1 MWVWPPAGG
10 PTHCARL
17 PRTNTPNMPTPQTTE
32 TKLHPIVTLDYRVR
46 VIAMLVMGVIPLFHF
61 EGRPPLPALLAMAFT
76 GVIWPQLAYFL
87 ARSARDSR
95 AAEFRNLL
103 LDSFFVGGWTAA
115 LSFSLVPSATMILAI
130 NTANLSIGGVRF
142 ALRGLL
148 ATAVGMLVIG
158 WPLGFPVQLASRLPT
173 DIFCMAGILTVTSI
187 IGYFGSFQTRR
198 LRQAKN
204 DLAQQNQRVQEQNR
218 VIEQARQSALEAKEA
233 AEAANQSKSAF
244 LANMSHELR
253 TPLNAI
259 IGYSEMLEEDAQAAG
274 QESFV
279 SDLKKIR
286 SSGKHLLGLINDVL
300 DLSKVEA
307 GKMKLF
313 LETFDV
319 AGLVQDVVATAQPL
333 VEKNGNRLEVRCAPD
348 VAQIREDVTKVRQ
361 VLLNLLSNA
370 AKFTE
375 NGTITL
381 EVVREADVTGSW
393 VVFRVRDTG
402 IGMTPEQ
409 TAKLFQAFTQAD
421 GSTMRKYGGTGLGLA
436 LSRKFCVM
444 MGGDINVES
453 EAGRGSTFIVRL
465 PGDIENYDGEATSIR
480 MRIPGR
486 KREVARETGNV
497 PPTGKTVLVIDEDPA
512 VRQLMERLA
521 SREGYA
527 MMVAETGE
535 EGLKLARE
543 KMPDLITLEVVMPGI
558 DGWTVLKSL
567 KSDPQISGIPVV
579 MVSISD
585 DEDRGLA
592 MGAADYLV
600 KPVDR
605 ERMAE
610 ILAAYRTGVVVSSNP
625 A

>member
-1 MWVWPPAGG
+1 MA
-10 PTHCARL
+10 TS
-17 PRTNTPNMPTPQTTE
+17 QTTE
-32 TKLHPIVTLDYRVR
+32 TRLHPIVTLDYRVR
-46 VIAMLVMGVIPLFHF
+46 VIAMLVMGLIPLFHF
-61 EGRPPLPALLAMAFT
+61 NGRPPMPALAAMAFT
-76 GVIWPQLAYFL
+76 GLVWPHVAYLL

-103 LDSFFVGGWTAA
+103 LDSLFVGGWTAA
-115 LSFSLVPSATMILAI
+115 LSFSLIPSATMVLAI
-130 NTANLSIGGVRF
+130 NTAHLSVGGARF

-148 ATAVGMLVIG
+148 AIAVGALVIG
-158 WPLGFPVQLASRLPT
+158 WPLGFPVHLESSLPT
-173 DIFCMAGILTVTSI
+173 DVFCMAGILTVTSI
-187 IGYFGSFQTRR
+187 FGYFEYFQTKRV
-198 LRQAKN
+198 RQAKN
-204 DLAQQNQRVQEQNR
+204 DLSEQNQRIQEQNR
-218 VIEQARQSALEAKEA
+218 VIEQARKSALEAKEA

-274 QESFV
+274 QDAFV
-279 SDLKKIR
+279 SDLQKIR

-319 AGLVQDVVATAQPL
+319 ASLVQDVVATAQPL

-381 EVVREADVTGSW
+381 EAARETDVTGSW

-453 EAGRGSTFIVRL
+453 TAGKGSTFIVRL

-480 MRIPGR
+480 MRLPDR
-486 KREVARETGNV
+486 RRESARDTANVA
-497 PPTGKTVLVIDEDPA
+497 PTGKTVLVIDEDPA
-512 VRQLMERLA
+512 VQQLMERLA

-527 MMVAETGE
+527 MIAAGSGE

-543 KMPDLITLEVVMPGI
+543 KNPALITLEVVMPGI

-567 KSDPQISGIPVV
+567 KSDPQLSGIPVV

-592 MGAADYLV
+592 MGAVDYLV

-605 ERMAE
+605 ERMAG
-610 ILAAYRTGVVVSSNP
+610 ILAAYRVGAVGSPNQ

>member
-1 MWVWPPAGG
+1 MATVPG
-10 PTHCARL
+10 
-17 PRTNTPNMPTPQTTE
+17 QTRQ
-32 TKLHPIVTLDYRVR
+32 LHPLVTLDYRVR
-46 VIAMLVMGVIPLFHF
+46 MVSMVVVALIPLFHF
-61 EGRPPLPALLAMAFT
+61 RGRPPLPVLAGMIFSGLL
-76 GVIWPQLAYFL
+76 WPQIAYL
-87 ARSARDSR
+87 VAKNSKDSR

-103 LDSFFVGGWTAA
+103 LDSFFVGCWTAA
-115 LSFSLVPSATMILAI
+115 LSFSLFPGAVMVAALNS
-130 NTANLSIGGVRF
+130 ANLSVGG
-142 ALRGLL
+142 LRQAAKGLL
-148 ATAVGMLVIG
+148 AILFGMVVVGL
-158 WPLGFPVQLASRLPT
+158 PLGFRVQPESDLPT
-173 DIFCMAGILTVTSI
+173 ALFCIVGILTVTTI
-187 IGYFGSFQTRR
+187 FGYYGHLMTKRVR
-198 LRQAKN
+198 LAKN
-204 DLAQQNQRVQEQNR
+204 ALLDRNDQIEQQNRA
-218 VIEQARQSALEAKEA
+218 IEQARQAALEAKEA
-233 AEAANQSKSAF
+233 AETANQSKSVF

-274 QESFV
+274 QKEFV
-279 SDLKKIR
+279 SDLQKIR

-319 AGLVQDVVATAQPL
+319 ANLVEEVMATATPL
-333 VEKNGNRLEVRCAPD
+333 VEKNGNRLEVHCTED
-348 VAQIREDVTKVRQ
+348 VGQIREDVTKVRQ

-375 NGTITL
+375 KGIVSL
-381 EVVREADVTGSW
+381 EVTREADVTGSW
-393 VVFRVRDTG
+393 VVFRIRDTG

-436 LSRKFCVM
+436 LSRKFCIM

-453 EAGRGSTFIVRL
+453 EAGKGSTFVVRL

-480 MRIPGR
+480 MRLPGAR
-486 KREVARETGNV
+486 RDRAREAGQV
-497 PPTGKTVLVIDEDPA
+497 PPTGKVLLVIDEDPA
-512 VRQLMERLA
+512 VRQIMERLA
-521 SREGYA
+521 NREGYQLFA
-527 MMVAETGE
+527 AGTGE
-535 EGLKLARE
+535 EGLDLAR
-543 KMPDLITLEVVMPGI
+543 KKKPDLITLEVVMPGI
-558 DGWTVLKSL
+558 DGWTVLKNL
-567 KSDPQISGIPVV
+567 KADPQLSGIPVV

-585 DEDRGLA
+585 DRDRGLA

-605 ERMAE
+605 DRLAG
-610 ILAAYRTGVVVSSNP
+610 ILAAYRTGAV

>member
-1 MWVWPPAGG
+1 MS
-10 PTHCARL
+10 
-17 PRTNTPNMPTPQTTE
+17 TPQTTE
-32 TKLHPIVTLDYRVR
+32 TRLHPIVTLDYRVR
-46 VIAMLVMGVIPLFHF
+46 VIAMLVLSVIPLFHF

-76 GVIWPQLAYFL
+76 GLVWPHLAYFL
-87 ARSARDSR
+87 ARSARDTR

-103 LDSFFVGGWTAA
+103 IDSFIIGGWTAA

-130 NTANLSIGGVRF
+130 NTANLSLGGVRG
-142 ALRGLL
+142 ALRGLV
-148 ATAVGMLVIG
+148 AIAAGMLVVG
-158 WPLGFPVQLASRLPT
+158 WPLGFSVRLASTLPT
-173 DIFCMAGILTVTSI
+173 DLFCMAGILTVTSM
-187 IGYFGSFQTRR
+187 IGYFGSFQTKR

-204 DLAQQNQRVQEQNR
+204 DLAEQNQRIQEQNR
-218 VIEQARQSALEAKEA
+218 VIEQARQSALEAKNA

-274 QESFV
+274 QEAFV
-279 SDLKKIR
+279 SDLQKIR

-313 LETFDV
+313 LETFEV
-319 AGLVQDVVATAQPL
+319 ATLVQDVVATAQPL
-333 VEKNGNRLEVRCAPD
+333 VERNGNRLEVRCAPD

-375 NGTITL
+375 KGTITL
-381 EVVREADVTGSW
+381 EATREADVTGSW

-453 EAGRGSTFIVRL
+453 AAGRGSTFIVRL

-486 KREVARETGNV
+486 KRDAHEVGNV
-497 PPTGKTVLVIDEDPA
+497 PPSGKTVLVIDADPA
-512 VRQLMERLA
+512 VHQLMERLA
-521 SREGYA
+521 AREGYS
-527 MMVAETGE
+527 MIVAATGE

-543 KMPDLITLEVVMPGI
+543 KKPELITLEVVMPGI

-567 KSDPQISGIPVV
+567 KSDPQVSGIPVV

-592 MGAADYLV
+592 MGAADYIV

-605 ERMAE
+605 ERLAG
-610 ILAAYRTGVVVSSNP
+610 ILAAYRTGAVGSANP

>member
-1 MWVWPPAGG
+1 MATVTG
-10 PTHCARL
+10 
-17 PRTNTPNMPTPQTTE
+17 QTRQ
-32 TKLHPIVTLDYRVR
+32 LHPLVTLDYRVR
-46 VIAMLVMGVIPLFHF
+46 MVSMVVVALIPLFHF
-61 EGRPPLPALLAMAFT
+61 RGRPPLLVLAGMIFAGLL
-76 GVIWPQLAYFL
+76 WPQIAYLA
-87 ARSARDSR
+87 AKNAKDTR

-103 LDSFFVGGWTAA
+103 FDSFIVGAWAA
-115 LSFSLVPSATMILAI
+115 AMSFSLFPSAVMVAAL
-130 NTANLSIGGVRF
+130 NSANLSVGG
-142 ALRGLL
+142 LRQAAKGLAAIVLGMVVVGLPLGFRVQLESDL
-148 ATAVGMLVIG
+148 ATAL
-158 WPLGFPVQLASRLPT
+158 
-173 DIFCMAGILTVTSI
+173 FCIVGILTVTTI
-187 IGYFGSFQTRR
+187 FGYYGHLQTKRVR
-198 LRQAKN
+198 LAKN
-204 DLAQQNQRVQEQNR
+204 ALSDRNDQIEQQNRE
-218 VIEQARQSALEAKEA
+218 IEQARKTALEAKEA
-233 AEAANQSKSAF
+233 AETANQSKSVF

-259 IGYSEMLEEDAQAAG
+259 IGYSEMLEEDAQASG
-274 QESFV
+274 QKEFV
-279 SDLKKIR
+279 SDLQKIR

-319 AGLVQDVVATAQPL
+319 GSLIEEVVATARPL
-333 VEKNGNRLEVRCAPD
+333 VEKNGNHLEVRCAED
-348 VAQIREDVTKVRQ
+348 VGQIREDVTKVRQ

-375 NGTITL
+375 RGKVSL

-393 VVFRVRDTG
+393 VVFRVRDSG

-453 EAGRGSTFIVRL
+453 EAGKGSTFIVRL

-480 MRIPGR
+480 MRRPEAHR
-486 KREVARETGNV
+486 DRARENGNV
-497 PPTGKTVLVIDEDPA
+497 PTADRVLLVIDEDPA
-512 VRQLMERLA
+512 VRQVMERLA
-521 SREGYA
+521 TREGYKLVTA
-527 MMVAETGE
+527 GTGE
-535 EGLKLARE
+535 EGLNLARE
-543 KMPDLITLEVVMPGI
+543 KKPDLITLEVVMPGI
-558 DGWTVLKSL
+558 DGWTVLKNL
-567 KSDPQISGIPVV
+567 KADPQLSGIPVV

-585 DEDRGLA
+585 DRDRGLA

-605 ERMAE
+605 DRLAG
-610 ILAAYRTGVVVSSNP
+610 ILAAYRTGAVV
-625 A
+625 

>member
-1 MWVWPPAGG
+1 MATVPG
-10 PTHCARL
+10 
-17 PRTNTPNMPTPQTTE
+17 QTRQ
-32 TKLHPIVTLDYRVR
+32 LHPLVTLDYRVR
-46 VIAMLVMGVIPLFHF
+46 MVSMAVVALIPLFHF
-61 EGRPPLPALLAMAFT
+61 RGRPPLPVLAGMIFSGLL
-76 GVIWPQLAYFL
+76 WPQIAYL
-87 ARSARDSR
+87 VSKNSKDTR

-115 LSFSLVPSATMILAI
+115 LSFSLFPGAVMVAALNS
-130 NTANLSIGGVRF
+130 ANLSVGG
-142 ALRGLL
+142 LRQAAKGLL
-148 ATAVGMLVIG
+148 AILLGMVVVGL
-158 WPLGFPVQLASRLPT
+158 PLGFRVQPESDLPT
-173 DIFCMAGILTVTSI
+173 ALFCIVGILTVTTI
-187 IGYFGSFQTRR
+187 FGYYGHLQTKRVR
-198 LRQAKN
+198 LAKN
-204 DLAQQNQRVQEQNR
+204 ALSDRNDQIEQQNRA
-218 VIEQARQSALEAKEA
+218 IEQARQAALEAKEA
-233 AEAANQSKSAF
+233 AETANQSKSVF

-259 IGYSEMLEEDAQAAG
+259 IGYSEMLEEDAQASG
-274 QESFV
+274 QKEFV
-279 SDLKKIR
+279 SDLQKIR

-319 AGLVQDVVATAQPL
+319 ANLVEEVMATATPL
-333 VEKNGNRLEVRCAPD
+333 VEKNGNRLEVHCTED
-348 VAQIREDVTKVRQ
+348 VGQIREDVTKVRQ

-375 NGTITL
+375 KGIVSV
-381 EVVREADVTGSW
+381 EVAREADVTGSW
-393 VVFRVRDTG
+393 VVFRIRDTG

-436 LSRKFCVM
+436 LSRKFCIM

-453 EAGRGSTFIVRL
+453 EAGKGSTFVVRL

-480 MRIPGR
+480 MRLPGAR
-486 KREVARETGNV
+486 RDRAREAGQV
-497 PPTGKTVLVIDEDPA
+497 PPTGKVLLVIDEDPA
-512 VRQLMERLA
+512 VRQIMERLA
-521 SREGYA
+521 TREGYQLFA
-527 MMVAETGE
+527 AGTGE
-535 EGLKLARE
+535 EGLDLAR
-543 KMPDLITLEVVMPGI
+543 KKKPDLITLEVVMPGI
-558 DGWTVLKSL
+558 DGWTVLKNL
-567 KSDPQISGIPVV
+567 KADPQLSGIPVV

-585 DEDRGLA
+585 DRDRGLA

-605 ERMAE
+605 DRLAG
-610 ILAAYRTGVVVSSNP
+610 ILAAYRTGAV

>member
-1 MWVWPPAGG
+1 MATVTG
-10 PTHCARL
+10 
-17 PRTNTPNMPTPQTTE
+17 QTRQ
-32 TKLHPIVTLDYRVR
+32 LHPLVTLDYRVR
-46 VIAMLVMGVIPLFHF
+46 MVSMVVVALIPLFHF
-61 EGRPPLPALLAMAFT
+61 RGRPPLPVLAGMIFAGLL
-76 GVIWPQLAYFL
+76 WPQIAYLA
-87 ARSARDSR
+87 AKNAKDTR

-103 LDSFFVGGWTAA
+103 FDSFIVGAWSAA
-115 LSFSLVPSATMILAI
+115 MSFSLFPSAVMVAAL
-130 NTANLSIGGVRF
+130 NSANLSVGGLRQ
-142 ALRGLL
+142 AARGLAAILLGMVVVGLPLGFRVQPESDL
-148 ATAVGMLVIG
+148 ATAL
-158 WPLGFPVQLASRLPT
+158 
-173 DIFCMAGILTVTSI
+173 FCIVGILTVTTI
-187 IGYFGSFQTRR
+187 FGYYGHLQTKRVR
-198 LRQAKN
+198 LAKN
-204 DLAQQNQRVQEQNR
+204 ALSDRNDQIEQQNRE
-218 VIEQARQSALEAKEA
+218 IEQARKTALEAKEA
-233 AEAANQSKSAF
+233 AETANQSKSVF

-259 IGYSEMLEEDAQAAG
+259 IGYSEMLEEDAQASG
-274 QESFV
+274 QKEFV
-279 SDLKKIR
+279 SDLQKIR

-319 AGLVQDVVATAQPL
+319 GNLIEEVVATARPL
-333 VEKNGNRLEVRCAPD
+333 VEKNGNNLEVRCAGD
-348 VAQIREDVTKVRQ
+348 VGQIREDVTKVRQ

-375 NGTITL
+375 RGEVSL

-393 VVFRVRDTG
+393 VVFRVRDSG

-480 MRIPGR
+480 MRRPEAHR
-486 KREVARETGNV
+486 DRAREPGNA
-497 PPTGKTVLVIDEDPA
+497 PTADRVLLVIDEDPA
-512 VRQLMERLA
+512 VRQVMERLA
-521 SREGYA
+521 TREGYTL
-527 MMVAETGE
+527 VAAGTGE
-535 EGLKLARE
+535 EGLNLARE
-543 KMPDLITLEVVMPGI
+543 KKPDLITLEVVMPGI

-567 KSDPQISGIPVV
+567 KADPQLAGIPVV

-585 DEDRGLA
+585 DRDRGLA

-605 ERMAE
+605 DRLAG
-610 ILAAYRTGVVVSSNP
+610 ILAAYRTGAVV
-625 A
+625 

>member
-1 MWVWPPAGG
+1 MATVPG
-10 PTHCARL
+10 
-17 PRTNTPNMPTPQTTE
+17 QTRQ
-32 TKLHPIVTLDYRVR
+32 LHPLVTLDYRVR
-46 VIAMLVMGVIPLFHF
+46 MVSMVVVALIPLFHF
-61 EGRPPLPALLAMAFT
+61 RGRPPLPVLAGMIFSGLLWPQIAYLLAKN
-76 GVIWPQLAYFL
+76 
-87 ARSARDSR
+87 SKDSR

-103 LDSFFVGGWTAA
+103 LDSFFVGCWTAA
-115 LSFSLVPSATMILAI
+115 LSFSLFPGAVMVAALNS
-130 NTANLSIGGVRF
+130 ANLSVGG
-142 ALRGLL
+142 LRQAAKGLL
-148 ATAVGMLVIG
+148 AILLGMVVVGL
-158 WPLGFPVQLASRLPT
+158 PLGFRVQAESDLPT
-173 DIFCMAGILTVTSI
+173 ALFCIVGILTVTTI
-187 IGYFGSFQTRR
+187 FGYYGHLMTKRVR
-198 LRQAKN
+198 LAKN
-204 DLAQQNQRVQEQNR
+204 ALLDRNDQIEQQNRAV
-218 VIEQARQSALEAKEA
+218 EQARQAALEAKEA
-233 AEAANQSKSAF
+233 AETANQSKSVF

-274 QESFV
+274 QKEFV
-279 SDLKKIR
+279 SDLQKIR

-319 AGLVQDVVATAQPL
+319 ANLVEEVMATATPL
-333 VEKNGNRLEVRCAPD
+333 VEKNGNRFEVHCTED
-348 VAQIREDVTKVRQ
+348 VGQIREDVTKVRQ

-375 NGTITL
+375 KGIVSV
-381 EVVREADVTGSW
+381 EVAREADVTGSW
-393 VVFRVRDTG
+393 VVFRIRDTG

-436 LSRKFCVM
+436 LSRKFCIM

-453 EAGRGSTFIVRL
+453 EAGKGSTFVVRL

-480 MRIPGR
+480 MRLPGAR
-486 KREVARETGNV
+486 RDRAREAGQV
-497 PPTGKTVLVIDEDPA
+497 PPTGKVLLVIDEDPA
-512 VRQLMERLA
+512 VRQIMERLA
-521 SREGYA
+521 TREGYQLFA
-527 MMVAETGE
+527 AGTGE
-535 EGLKLARE
+535 EGLDLAR
-543 KMPDLITLEVVMPGI
+543 KKKPDLITLEVVMPGI
-558 DGWTVLKSL
+558 DGWTVLKNL
-567 KSDPQISGIPVV
+567 KADPQLSGIPVV

-585 DEDRGLA
+585 DRDRGLA

-605 ERMAE
+605 DRLAG
-610 ILAAYRTGVVVSSNP
+610 ILAAYRTGAV

>member
-1 MWVWPPAGG
+1 MA
-10 PTHCARL
+10 
-17 PRTNTPNMPTPQTTE
+17 TPQTTE
-32 TKLHPIVTLDYRVR
+32 KKFHPIVTLDYRVR
-46 VIAMLVMGVIPLFHF
+46 VIAMLVMGVIPLFHY
-61 EGRPPLPALLAMAFT
+61 EGRPPLPALAAMAFT
-76 GVIWPQLAYFL
+76 GVVWPHVAYFL

-103 LDSFFVGGWTAA
+103 LDSLFVGGWTAA
-115 LSFSLVPSATMILAI
+115 LSFSLIPSGTMILAI
-130 NTANLSIGGVRF
+130 NTANLSVGGARF

-148 ATAVGMLVIG
+148 AMAVGMVAIG
-158 WPLGFPVQLASRLPT
+158 WPLGFPVQLESRLPT
-173 DIFCMAGILTVTSI
+173 DVFCMAGILTVTSI
-187 IGYFGSFQTRR
+187 FGYFGYFQTKRV
-198 LRQAKN
+198 RQAKN
-204 DLAQQNQRVQEQNR
+204 DLSEQNQRIQEQNR
-218 VIEQARQSALEAKEA
+218 VIEQSRRSALEAKEA

-259 IGYSEMLEEDAQAAG
+259 IGYSEMLEEDAQEAG
-274 QESFV
+274 QDAFV
-279 SDLKKIR
+279 ADLQKIR

-319 AGLVQDVVATAQPL
+319 ASLVQDVVATAQPL

-381 EVVREADVTGSW
+381 EATREADVTGSW

-402 IGMTPEQ
+402 IGITPEQ
-409 TAKLFQAFTQAD
+409 AAKLFQAFSQAD

-453 EAGRGSTFIVRL
+453 EAGKGSTFIVRL

-480 MRIPGR
+480 MRLPGR
-486 KREVARETGNV
+486 RHEGPREAGTVA
-497 PPTGKTVLVIDEDPA
+497 PTGKTLLVIDDDPA
-512 VRQLMERLA
+512 VHHLMERLA

-527 MMVAETGE
+527 MIVAGSGE
-535 EGLKLARE
+535 EGLRLARE
-543 KMPDLITLEVVMPGI
+543 KKPDLITLEVVQPGI

-567 KSDPQISGIPVV
+567 KSDPDLSGIPVV

-605 ERMAE
+605 ERMAG
-610 ILAAYRTGVVVSSNP
+610 ILAAYRVGAVGTVSP

>member
-1 MWVWPPAGG
+1 
-10 PTHCARL
+10 
-17 PRTNTPNMPTPQTTE
+17 MPIPQATE
-32 TKLHPIVTLDYRVR
+32 TRLHPIVTLDYRVR
-46 VIAMLVMGVIPLFHF
+46 VIAMLVMGLIPLFHF
-61 EGRPPLPALLAMAFT
+61 EGRPPLPALAAMAFT
-76 GVIWPQLAYFL
+76 GVVWPHVAYLL

-103 LDSFFVGGWTAA
+103 LDSFIVGGWTAA

-130 NTANLSIGGVRF
+130 NTANLSVGGART

-148 ATAVGMLVIG
+148 AIAVGILVIG
-158 WPLGFPVQLASRLPT
+158 WPLGFPLKLTSSLAT
-173 DIFCMAGILTVTSI
+173 DVFCMAGILTVTSI
-187 IGYFGSFQTRR
+187 FGYFGYFQTKRV
-198 LRQAKN
+198 RQAKN
-204 DLAQQNQRVQEQNR
+204 DLSEQNQRIQEQNR
-218 VIEQARQSALEAKEA
+218 VIEQAHKSALEAKEA

-274 QESFV
+274 QDAFV
-279 SDLKKIR
+279 SDLQKIR

-319 AGLVQDVVATAQPL
+319 ATLVQDVVATAQPL
-333 VEKNGNRLEVRCAPD
+333 VEKNGNRLEVRCAPE

-361 VLLNLLSNA
+361 VLLNLVSNA

-381 EVVREADVTGSW
+381 EATREADVTGSW

-409 TAKLFQAFTQAD
+409 TVKLFQAFTQAD

-453 EAGRGSTFIVRL
+453 TPGEGSTFIVRL

-480 MRIPGR
+480 MRLPGR
-486 KREVARETGNV
+486 RREGGREAGNV

-527 MMVAETGE
+527 MIVAGSGE

-543 KMPDLITLEVVMPGI
+543 KKPELITLEVVMPGI
-558 DGWTVLKSL
+558 DGWTVLKSR
-567 KSDPQISGIPVV
+567 KADPELSRIPVV

-592 MGAADYLV
+592 MGAVDYLV

-605 ERMAE
+605 ERMAG
-610 ILAAYRTGVVVSSNP
+610 ILAAYRNGVVEATANP

>member
-1 MWVWPPAGG
+1 MA
-10 PTHCARL
+10 TF
-17 PRTNTPNMPTPQTTE
+17 QTTE
-32 TKLHPIVTLDYRVR
+32 TRLHPIVTLDYRVR

-61 EGRPPLPALLAMAFT
+61 NGRPPVPVLAAMAFT
-76 GVIWPQLAYFL
+76 GLVWPHIAYL
-87 ARSARDSR
+87 VARTARDSR
-95 AAEFRNLL
+95 AAEFQNLL
-103 LDSFFVGGWTAA
+103 LDSLFVGGWTAA
-115 LSFSLVPSATMILAI
+115 LSFSLVPSATMVLAI
-130 NTANLSIGGVRF
+130 NTANLSVGGARF

-148 ATAVGMLVIG
+148 AIAVGALVIG
-158 WPLGFPVQLASRLPT
+158 WPLGFPVHLGSSLPT
-173 DIFCMAGILTVTSI
+173 DVFCMAGILTVTSI
-187 IGYFGSFQTRR
+187 FGYFGYFQTKRV
-198 LRQAKN
+198 RQAKN
-204 DLAQQNQRVQEQNR
+204 DLAEQNQRIQEQNR
-218 VIEQARQSALEAKEA
+218 VIEQSRKSALEAKEA

-274 QESFV
+274 QDAFV
-279 SDLKKIR
+279 SDLQKIR

-381 EVVREADVTGSW
+381 EATREADVTGSW

-409 TAKLFQAFTQAD
+409 TAKLFQAFSQAD

-453 EAGRGSTFIVRL
+453 TAGKGSTFITRL

-480 MRIPGR
+480 VRLPGR
-486 KREVARETGNV
+486 RREGARDAGNV
-497 PPTGKTVLVIDEDPA
+497 APTGKTVLVIDEDPA
-512 VRQLMERLA
+512 VRHLMERLA
-521 SREGYA
+521 TREGYTMIA
-527 MMVAETGE
+527 AGSGE

-543 KMPDLITLEVVMPGI
+543 KNPALITLEVVMPGI

-567 KSDPQISGIPVV
+567 KSDPQLSGIPVV

-605 ERMAE
+605 ERMAG
-610 ILAAYRTGVVVSSNP
+610 ILAAYRVGAVGTPNP

>member
-1 MWVWPPAGG
+1 MA
-10 PTHCARL
+10 TA
-17 PRTNTPNMPTPQTTE
+17 QATE
-32 TKLHPIVTLDYRVR
+32 MRPLHPIVTLDYRAR
-46 VIAMLVMGVIPLFHF
+46 VIAMLVVGLIPLFHF
-61 EGRPPLPALLAMAFT
+61 SGRPPLPVLAAMAFT
-76 GVIWPQLAYFL
+76 GLVWPHVAYLA
-87 ARSARDSR
+87 AKNARDSR
-95 AAEFRNLL
+95 SAEFRNLL

-115 LSFSLVPSATMILAI
+115 LSFSLLPSAAMVSAI
-130 NTANLSIGGVRF
+130 NTANLSVGGARV
-142 ALRGLL
+142 AAKGLVAIL
-148 ATAVGMLVIG
+148 LGVLAVGL
-158 WPLGFPVQLASRLPT
+158 PLGFSVNPESSLPT
-173 DIFCMAGILTVTSI
+173 ALFCIVGILTVTTI
-187 IGYFGSFQTRR
+187 FGYFGHLQTKRV
-198 LRQAKN
+198 RQAKN
-204 DLAQQNQRVQEQNR
+204 ALAEQNQQIQEQNR
-218 VIEQARQSALEAKEA
+218 VIENARQAALEAKEA

-274 QESFV
+274 QKEFV
-279 SDLKKIR
+279 SDLQKIR

-313 LETFDV
+313 LEMFDV
-319 AGLVQDVVATAQPL
+319 PALVEEVVATAQPL
-333 VEKNGNRLEVRCAPD
+333 VEKNGNRLEVRCAEN
-348 VAQIREDVTKVRQ
+348 VGQLKEDVTKVRQ

-370 AKFTE
+370 SKFTE
-375 NGTITL
+375 KGTVSL
-381 EVVREADVTGSW
+381 EVSREADVTGSW

-453 EAGRGSTFIVRL
+453 EPGKGSTFTVRL

-480 MRIPGR
+480 LRLPVR
-486 KREVARETGNV
+486 RREHARETATL
-497 PPTGKTVLVIDEDPA
+497 PPTGKVLLVIDDDPA
-512 VRQLMERLA
+512 VRELMQRLA
-521 SREGYA
+521 TREGFEFSA
-527 MMVAETGE
+527 AASGE
-535 EGLKLARE
+535 EGLKVARE
-543 KMPDLITLEVVMPGI
+543 KRPDLITLEVVMPGI

-567 KSDPQISGIPVV
+567 KADPQLSGIPVV

-585 DEDRGLA
+585 DRDRGLA
-592 MGAADYLV
+592 MGAADYFV

-605 ERMAE
+605 ERLGE
-610 ILAAYRTGVVVSSNP
+610 ILAACRTGAV

>member
-1 MWVWPPAGG
+1 
-10 PTHCARL
+10 
-17 PRTNTPNMPTPQTTE
+17 MPTAPGQTRQ
-32 TKLHPIVTLDYRVR
+32 LHPLVTLDYRVR
-46 VIAMLVMGVIPLFHF
+46 TVSMLVVALIPLFHF
-61 EGRPPLPALLAMAFT
+61 GGRPPLSVLVGMAFT
-76 GVIWPQLAYFL
+76 GLLWPQFAYL
-87 ARSARDSR
+87 VAKNSRDTRS
-95 AAEFRNLL
+95 AEFRNLL
-103 LDSFFVGGWTAA
+103 IDSFFVGGWTAA
-115 LSFSLVPSATMILAI
+115 LSFSLFPGAVMIAAL
-130 NTANLSIGGVRF
+130 NSANLSVGG
-142 ALRGLL
+142 LRQAAKGLL
-148 ATAVGMLVIG
+148 AIVLGMVVVGF
-158 WPLGFPVQLASRLPT
+158 PLGFEVHPESSLPT
-173 DIFCMAGILTVTSI
+173 ALFCIVGILTVTTI
-187 IGYFGSFQTRR
+187 FGYYGHLQTRR
-198 LRQAKN
+198 VRQAKN
-204 DLAQQNQRVQEQNR
+204 ALAERNDQIEQQNRE
-218 VIEQARQSALEAKEA
+218 IEQARQVALEAKEA

-259 IGYSEMLEEDAQAAG
+259 IGYSEMLEEDAEASG
-274 QESFV
+274 QKEFV
-279 SDLKKIR
+279 SDLQKIR

-319 AGLVQDVVATAQPL
+319 ANLVDEVVATATPL
-333 VEKNGNRLEVRCAPD
+333 VEKNGNRLEVHSAPD
-348 VAQIREDVTKVRQ
+348 VGQIREDVTKVRQ

-375 NGTITL
+375 KGTVSL
-381 EVVREADVTGSW
+381 EAAREADVTGSW

-409 TAKLFQAFTQAD
+409 QAKLFQAFTQAD

-453 EAGRGSTFIVRL
+453 SPGQGSTFVVRL

-480 MRIPGR
+480 MRLPGVR
-486 KREVARETGNV
+486 PDHARETGKV
-497 PPTGKTVLVIDEDPA
+497 SPTGKILLVIDEDPA
-512 VRQLMERLA
+512 VRQVMERLA
-521 SREGYA
+521 SREGYEF
-527 MMVAETGE
+527 VAAAGGE

-543 KMPDLITLEVVMPGI
+543 KRPDLITLEVVMPGI
-558 DGWTVLKSL
+558 DGWTVLKAL
-567 KSDPQISGIPVV
+567 KADPQLSGIPVV

-585 DEDRGLA
+585 DRDRGLA

-605 ERMAE
+605 ERLAG
-610 ILAAYRTGVVVSSNP
+610 ILAAYRTGAV